1 MFFDTYAALCA
12 GVGKKPTT
20 VALELGISKSTVSN
34 WKKGGHTPHAAQ
46 LQKIAD
52 YFNVTVDSLLGKEKA
67 PTAVQGDERDEPV
80 TPAMDQ
86 HHERSMYGAKLL
98 EELTPE
104 KREEAL
110 RYLEFLKSQE
120 MK

>member
-1 MFFDTYAALCA
+1 MFFNTYAALCA

-52 YFNVTVDSLLGKEKA
+52 YFGVTVDFLLGKEKA
-67 PTAVQGDERDEPV
+67 PTAGESSER
-80 TPAMDQ
+80 
-86 HHERSMYGAKLL
+86 
-98 EELTPE
+98 EELT
-104 KREEAL
+104 EEIMELFLKLSPKSQAEAQKYI
-110 RYLEFLKSQE
+110 RYLAQQE
-120 MK
+120 SEENL